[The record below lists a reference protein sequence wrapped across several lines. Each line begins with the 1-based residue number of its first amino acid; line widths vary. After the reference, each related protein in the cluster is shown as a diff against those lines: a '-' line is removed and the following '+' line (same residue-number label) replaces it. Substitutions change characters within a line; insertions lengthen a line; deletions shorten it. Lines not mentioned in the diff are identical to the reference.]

1 MNARNSMA
9 TYGGVARAF
18 HWGMALLVLVSLAM
32 IELRGWAP
40 RGSVLRGSLRDWH
53 SQAGLVV
60 FALVGFRLAW
70 RLATVEPGIV
80 PPPAA
85 WQRHV
90 AHAVEWTFYAL
101 MVVLPALGIVMMQAD
116 GKTVSLLGASLPP
129 MVTVDKVRAHRLEDI
144 HEWFGNAMMV
154 LIAVHVGASL
164 WHRFVHRDNTLARM
178 WGRTS

>member
-1 MNARNSMA
+1 MNARNSTA

-60 FALVGFRLAW
+60 FALVWFRLAW
-70 RLATVEPGIV
+70 RLANVEPAIV

-85 WQRHV
+85 WQRRA

-101 MVVLPALGIVMMQAD
+101 MLVLPVLGIVMMQAD